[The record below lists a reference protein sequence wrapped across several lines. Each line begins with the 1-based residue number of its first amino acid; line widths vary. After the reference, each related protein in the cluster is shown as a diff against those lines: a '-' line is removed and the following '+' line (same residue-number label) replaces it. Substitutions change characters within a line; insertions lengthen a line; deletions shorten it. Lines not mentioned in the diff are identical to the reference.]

1 MATYY
6 DKGTGKEYEAIQW
19 TGKNIDQIT
28 AFVRKGTVTHNAIM
42 RELTITNPLWDHLKY
57 GQSVGSGDWLVR
69 SGDRIDVCTN
79 FLFAQS
85 FIHLEGDADPV
96 QISRSKQWPLYKDG
110 LSGLSIESVQWN
122 GSNLDAIKAFAGE
135 DKIQWDRISSQYYLY
150 SIDADNDIFWRSLSS
165 GDYIYRLHQDNPQNI
180 APLSIMSEWLF
191 TSIFTPI
198 TNKEETVAA
207 QPQTQDPFEP
217 MRQVIDLDSYEYLNE
232 AYPFYI
238 QAIEHA
244 LTAGKTPTDI
254 GKFVIEN
261 TSSRRDIGLLCEQ
274 AARHIQ
280 RKGQAA

>member
-19 TGKNIDQIT
+19 TGKNIDQII
-28 AFVRKGTVTHNAIM
+28 AFVRKGTVKHNAVN
-42 RELTITNPLWDHLKY
+42 RELTITNPLWDHLRY
-57 GQSVGSGDWLVR
+57 GQSVGWHDWLIR
-69 SGDRIDVCTN
+69 SGDRIDVCTD
-79 FLFAQS
+79 FLFTQS
-85 FIHLEGDADPV
+85 FI
-96 QISRSKQWPLYKDG
+96 
-110 LSGLSIESVQWN
+110 
-122 GSNLDAIKAFAGE
+122 
-135 DKIQWDRISSQYYLY
+135 
-150 SIDADNDIFWRSLSS
+150 
-165 GDYIYRLHQDNPQNI
+165 RLQ
-180 APLSIMSEWLF
+180 
-191 TSIFTPI
+191 
-198 TNKEETVAA
+198 KEKTVAA